1 MESGSVG
8 FVTMHSYYRECSCAR
23 RKSQCLYCNS
33 SSYFDNK
40 YWDCG
45 VQQPGVPLLHN
56 MANLGILVASIC
68 VASPSRDSRWDSLH
82 SDMRAIS
89 FSAFSAAIHI

>member
-8 FVTMHSYYRECSCAR
+8 FVTTHSYYRECSCAS
-23 RKSQCLYCNS
+23 RKLQCLSCNS
-33 SSYFDNK
+33 ASYFANK

-56 MANLGILVASIC
+56 TANLGVLVASIC
-68 VASPSRDSRWDSLH
+68 VASLSQES
-82 SDMRAIS
+82 I
-89 FSAFSAAIHI
+89 